1 MSRDN
6 SRPPTTYQNP
16 TADPAS
22 NAPQPSA
29 RERRADFL
37 RSAANLME
45 EALQKGWAII
55 VSADDATVDVH
66 QTRHTSPAPTPMTSH
81 QAERLQKDV
90 HQVNQAVTRGQCTL
104 EFRNDPQ
111 GHPRVRFSVTQP
123 QPDLQPLME
132 SLQNIV
138 RHTLSGGAVPARLP
152 GNALMLMPRWPDP
165 RQRAA

>member
-16 TADPAS
+16 KADPAR
-22 NAPQPSA
+22 NTPQPSA

-37 RSAANLME
+37 RSVANLME

-66 QTRHTSPAPTPMTSH
+66 QTRHTSPAPTSMTSH

-90 HQVNQAVTRGQCTL
+90 HRVNQAVTRGQCNL
-104 EFRNDPQ
+104 EFRHGPQ
-111 GHPRVRFSVTQP
+111 GHPRVRFSLAQP
-123 QPDLQPLME
+123 QPDQQPLIE
-132 SLQNIV
+132 SLQGII
-138 RHTLSGGAVPARLP
+138 RETMSGNAVPTQLP
-152 GNALMLMPRWPDP
+152 GNTLMLMPRWPDP